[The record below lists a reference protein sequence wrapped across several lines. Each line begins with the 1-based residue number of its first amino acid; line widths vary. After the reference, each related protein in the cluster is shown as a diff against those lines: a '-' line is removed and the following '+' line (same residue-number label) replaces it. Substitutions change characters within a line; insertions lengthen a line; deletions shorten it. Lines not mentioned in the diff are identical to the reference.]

1 MHTLLQDFFS
11 GVDVRKSLPPEQVTA
26 AGAALQA
33 AIIAGVDSQKSEE
46 AVSLDVAP
54 LNIGV
59 ETHGGLLRA
68 RACARRVRR
77 VPPRRGGGGLSA
89 ARRGAGILTEIIRR
103 GEALPPPL
111 PRTNRTS
118 LVPPLVLSGHV
129 PLQALP
135 RRNVEMRLCTVADD
149 QEAVLVQARAPP
161 RTPARCGPA
170 RKGGEGEG
178 ECSIR
183 LMTNSRKSALA

>member
-1 MHTLLQDFFS
+1 MLAGGAARIPRVHMLLQDFFS

-33 AIIAGVDSQKSEE
+33 AIIAGVDSHKSEE

-68 RACARRVRR
+68 RACACRVRR

-89 ARRGAGILTEIIRR
+89 ARRGAGIMTEIIRR
-103 GEALPPPL
+103 GE
-111 PRTNRTS
+111 
-118 LVPPLVLSGHV
+118 
-129 PLQALP
+129 ALP
-135 RRNVEMRLCTVADD
+135 RRNVEMRLCTVTDD

-161 RTPARCGPA
+161 RTPARRGPA
-170 RKGGEGEG
+170 RKEGGGEGG
-178 ECSIR
+178 R
-183 LMTNSRKSALA
+183 ARASALA